1 MPYETV
7 GDLQMYYETAGSST
21 LPTLLLLHG
30 SGGTGQSW
38 RGQIGPFSE
47 QYRVITPDLREHGRT
62 NNPLGSAAFNHRQYA
77 ADIATLCDCLGI
89 SRAAFCGESSGSIL
103 QLTLALARPDLFAAA
118 IWSSGTYFW
127 PEEQRAW
134 NGGLTVDG
142 LAQAFFASPGPDG
155 KPSAA
160 FIDFTSQHD
169 AQGENHWR
177 TLSSEFISMWSHPH
191 DLDFPAEEDLVAINA
206 PILLVHGDRD
216 DSIPVERANRLRHLL
231 GNAELCVTPNT
242 GHDPP
247 SECPA
252 IFNAIALDFLRRHYR
267 PLPEAQPQES
277 G

>member
-30 SGGTGQSW
+30 SGGTGRSR
-38 RGQIGPFSE
+38 RGQIRQFSE

-142 LAQAFFASPGPDG
+142 FAQAFFPPQGRTAGPRLRSSTSPASMMRRV
-155 KPSAA
+155 
-160 FIDFTSQHD
+160 
-169 AQGENHWR
+169 R
-177 TLSSEFISMWSHPH
+177 TT
-191 DLDFPAEEDLVAINA
+191 
-206 PILLVHGDRD
+206 GG
-216 DSIPVERANRLRHLL
+216 PVERVHLDVV
-231 GNAELCVTPNT
+231 AST
-242 GHDPP
+242 
-247 SECPA
+247 
-252 IFNAIALDFLRRHYR
+252 R
-267 PLPEAQPQES
+267 PGLPGRGGS
-277 G
+277 GRDQCAHSSRSWRP